1 MLNFIY
7 FILNS
12 SLVSQFQ
19 MGCVKSNPKPQG
31 KPLPNTSNPPS
42 GINGPAVVGNNGAQ
56 SNISNP
62 AGNIGLAAQ

>member
-1 MLNFIY
+1 
-7 FILNS
+7 
-12 SLVSQFQ
+12 

-31 KPLPNTSNPPS
+31 NPLPNTSNLPS

>member
-1 MLNFIY
+1 
-7 FILNS
+7 
-12 SLVSQFQ
+12 